1 MNKEFEKTAL
11 SPWRAMSAQDLALW
25 GMQDTAY
32 VKRVV
37 VDDEVCWSIHGAD
50 GTNIGMAPDREVAF
64 AAVRQHDL
72 EPMSV
77 H

>member
-1 MNKEFEKTAL
+1 MNEESHRSL

-25 GMQDTAY
+25 GMQDIAY

-37 VDDEVCWSIHGAD
+37 IDDEVRWSIHGAD
-50 GTNIGMAPDREVAF
+50 GTNIGMAPGRDLAF
-64 AAVRQHDL
+64 AAVSQHDL
-72 EPMSV
+72 EPVSV

>member
-1 MNKEFEKTAL
+1 MNEDSYKML

-25 GMQDTAY
+25 GMQDVAY

-37 VDDEVCWSIHGAD
+37 INDEIHWSIHSAD
-50 GTNIGMAPDREVAF
+50 GGNIGIAPARDLAF
-64 AAVRQHDL
+64 AAVSQHDL
-72 EPMSV
+72 EPVSV

>member
-1 MNKEFEKTAL
+1 MENETHKTPSL
-11 SPWRAMSAQDLALW
+11 QKAMSAQDLALW
-25 GMQDTAY
+25 GIQDIAF

-37 VDDEVCWSIHGAD
+37 INDEVCWAIHGAD
-50 GTNIGMAPDREVAF
+50 GANIGMAPDRDVAF

-72 EPMSV
+72 EPVSV